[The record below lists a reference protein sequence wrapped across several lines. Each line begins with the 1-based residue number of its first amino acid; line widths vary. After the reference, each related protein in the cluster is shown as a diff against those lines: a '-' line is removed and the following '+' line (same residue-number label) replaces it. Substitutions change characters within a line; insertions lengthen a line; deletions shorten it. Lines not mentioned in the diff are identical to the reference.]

1 MMDAALL
8 LQSWHSLHNWL
19 WASEP
24 TLPSLDAMAWV
35 RQGGWALVLFCIV
48 WQGSLGLRHLPR
60 PVRSALATTL
70 ALAALWPGPM
80 GLSHWLGLAFQ
91 SPGLA
96 TIGLALWGIA
106 RGVQPRDTRQVFRPD
121 HAARMTWLLAS
132 LVVVA
137 LGWLLLLDTLALLPV
152 FVYPLGYSR
161 GAVGAWALVAFGL
174 SLQARTRTMGLGLLA
189 ALAVFAVTGLPSGNL
204 WDALLDPWLWL
215 VAHGSA
221 WRQALKRPW
230 RGLR

>member
-1 MMDAALL
+1 MMDAALN
-8 LQSWHSLHNWL
+8 LQTWHAWL
-19 WASEP
+19 WASAP
-24 TLPSLDAMAWV
+24 TLPSLHAMAWA

-48 WQGSLGLRHLPR
+48 WQGSLGLRRLPR
-60 PVRSALATTL
+60 AARGALAATL
-70 ALAALWPGPM
+70 ALAALWPGPL

-91 SPGLA
+91 SPSLT
-96 TIGLALWGIA
+96 TICLALWGIA
-106 RGVQPRDTRQVFRPD
+106 RGAQPRDTRNVFRPD
-121 HAARMTWLLAS
+121 HAARMVWMLAS
-132 LVVVA
+132 LTVVT

-152 FVYPLGYSR
+152 FVYPWGYGR
-161 GAVGAWALVAFGL
+161 GAIGVWVLAAALL

-189 ALAVFAVTGLPSGNL
+189 VVAVFAMTGLPSGNL

-221 WRQALKRPW
+221 LRQALKRPW